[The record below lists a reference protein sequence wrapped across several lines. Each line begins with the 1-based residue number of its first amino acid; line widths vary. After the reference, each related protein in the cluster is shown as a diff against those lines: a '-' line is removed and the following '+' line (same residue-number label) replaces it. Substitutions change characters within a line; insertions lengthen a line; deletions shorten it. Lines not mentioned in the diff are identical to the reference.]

1 MAVIDL
7 CNYDRG
13 GGAGYQFSG
22 TNLAMKISTV
32 AASITSSVLAP
43 FNPKKTALFLGVVK
57 SSNNTSL
64 MWQLAD
70 SVMPLVW
77 SSVT

>member
-1 MAVIDL
+1 
-7 CNYDRG
+7 
-13 GGAGYQFSG
+13 
-22 TNLAMKISTV
+22 MKISTV